1 MERRSCM
8 TSGNVTS
15 VSPNLMVNNQLSAK
29 DGDKSGGFLDVMSK
43 NVAKSDKKADT
54 QNQVSG
60 NDVKDD
66 KAKVDNTKAQTPDD
80 KKVTTKDN
88 KADKD
93 VNHFSDAKNAEAT
106 KDTSKADM
114 ANEAK
119 IVEEPAMEES
129 PVAMA
134 NMEEIPAE
142 VISIVDEAL
151 DNFASEVAKVLEE
164 ALNITEDE
172 LEDAMSTLNIT
183 FADLLNPKE
192 VTQLMVEVADV
203 EDSVT
208 LVLDEDLSDALST
221 VRDLAA
227 KVVEETGVDAA
238 TIKDIAASA
247 NKVNESFVEIP
258 KEMNMQMATEVET
271 DVKIQ
276 QPVEENVVK
285 ADVLKDGAPKMA
297 ANEEVVVEESEAD
310 VAPVVVNKDSNA
322 VKNEELSSADEA
334 TDDVFVKE
342 EVNTAKSDNSNN
354 SGNMTRHEH
363 DNRAFTANVAADVQN
378 VQPETTQNVEARP
391 VLTRFQTMQMIT
403 QISEQARIN
412 ISREVTS
419 IEMILNPE
427 SLGKIYLNVTQEKG
441 AMKAHLVAQNEAVK
455 EALEQQMIAL
465 KDSLNKAGV
474 KVEAVEVSVGTHEFE
489 RNLEEGMHQQE
500 EQSRQQEEQASQ
512 MTRRT
517 SIDLN
522 NLDELQ
528 GLMSEEDKLVA
539 QMMKDHG
546 NSVNYMA

>member
-1 MERRSCM
+1 M

>member
-1 MERRSCM
+1 
-8 TSGNVTS
+8 
-15 VSPNLMVNNQLSAK
+15 MVNNQLSAK

-114 ANEAK
+114 ANEATV
-119 IVEEPAMEES
+119 VEEPAMEEA

-142 VISIVDEAL
+142 VIAIVDEAL

-221 VRDLAA
+221 VRDLAS

-258 KEMNMQMATEVET
+258 KEMNMQMATEVEA

-276 QPVEENVVK
+276 QPVEDNVVR
-285 ADVLKDGAPKMA
+285 ADIPKDVAPKMA
-297 ANEEVVVEESEAD
+297 ATEEVVIDEPEAD
-310 VAPVVVNKDSNA
+310 VTEEAPPEV
-322 VKNEELSSADEA
+322 EEPTVEPAEEPEA
-334 TDDVFVKE
+334 APEPEIEAEPEPEPEAPAE
-342 EVNTAKSDNSNN
+342 EKPGDNL
-354 SGNMTRHEH
+354 HQ
-363 DNRAFTANVAADVQN
+363 AADKATSDRQRRFVLGKTARRTLTSPTGVVIVNEGDVITDEVIQRANLSQMFVQLTLN
-378 VQPETTQNVEARP
+378 VQ
-391 VLTRFQTMQMIT
+391 
-403 QISEQARIN
+403 
-412 ISREVTS
+412 
-419 IEMILNPE
+419 
-427 SLGKIYLNVTQEKG
+427 
-441 AMKAHLVAQNEAVK
+441 
-455 EALEQQMIAL
+455 
-465 KDSLNKAGV
+465 
-474 KVEAVEVSVGTHEFE
+474 
-489 RNLEEGMHQQE
+489 
-500 EQSRQQEEQASQ
+500 
-512 MTRRT
+512 
-517 SIDLN
+517 
-522 NLDELQ
+522 
-528 GLMSEEDKLVA
+528 
-539 QMMKDHG
+539 
-546 NSVNYMA
+546 

>member
-1 MERRSCM
+1 M

-43 NVAKSDKKADT
+43 NVAKSDKKLDT

-60 NDVKDD
+60 TDVKDD
-66 KAKVDNTKAQTPDD
+66 KAKVDNTKAKTPED
-80 KKVTTKDN
+80 KKDITKDN

-93 VNHFSDAKNAEAT
+93 VNHFSDAKNAKAA
-106 KDTSKADM
+106 KDTQKVEMTEDTTV
-114 ANEAK
+114 
-119 IVEEPAMEES
+119 VEESTMEEM
-129 PVAMA
+129 PVAMVTV
-134 NMEEIPAE
+134 EQIPDE
-142 VISIVDEAL
+142 VISIVGEAL
-151 DNFASEVAKVLEE
+151 DDFATEVAKVLEE
-164 ALNITEDE
+164 ALDITEDE
-172 LEDAMSTLNIT
+172 LKDAMNTLNIT

-221 VRDLAA
+221 VRDLAN
-227 KVVEETGVDAA
+227 KVVEETGVDAT
-238 TIKDIAASA
+238 TIKDIVAQT

-258 KEMNMQMATEVET
+258 KEMNMQEAKEVAPILET
-271 DVKIQ
+271 P
-276 QPVEENVVK
+276 QPVEESDVK
-285 ADVLKDGAPKMA
+285 ADVVRDVNPNITV
-297 ANEEVVVEESEAD
+297 NEEVVTREPEAD
-310 VAPVVVNKDSNA
+310 VASVVINKDSNV
-322 VKNEELSSADEA
+322 VKNEEAKEETVN
-334 TDDVFVKE
+334 TDDSAE
-342 EVNTAKSDNSNN
+342 EVFTKVENKETKSDNPNN

-363 DNRAFTANVAADVQN
+363 EGKTFTANVAPDVQN
-378 VQPETTQNVEARP
+378 VQTETVQTPEARP
-391 VLTRFQTMQMIT
+391 VMTRFQTMQLIS
-403 QISEQARIN
+403 QISEQARVN
-412 ISREVTS
+412 ITREVSS

-427 SLGKIYLNVTQEKG
+427 SLGKIYLNVSQEKG
-441 AMKAHLVAQNEAVK
+441 AMKAHLVAQNEVVK

-489 RNLEEGMHQQE
+489 RNLEEGMHHQE
-500 EQSRQQEEQASQ
+500 EQSRQQQEQASQ

-522 NLDELQ
+522 NLDDLQ

>member
-1 MERRSCM
+1 
-8 TSGNVTS
+8 
-15 VSPNLMVNNQLSAK
+15 
-29 DGDKSGGFLDVMSK
+29 
-43 NVAKSDKKADT
+43 
-54 QNQVSG
+54 
-60 NDVKDD
+60 
-66 KAKVDNTKAQTPDD
+66 
-80 KKVTTKDN
+80 
-88 KADKD
+88 
-93 VNHFSDAKNAEAT
+93 
-106 KDTSKADM
+106 
-114 ANEAK
+114 
-119 IVEEPAMEES
+119 
-129 PVAMA
+129 
-134 NMEEIPAE
+134 
-142 VISIVDEAL
+142 
-151 DNFASEVAKVLEE
+151 
-164 ALNITEDE
+164 
-172 LEDAMSTLNIT
+172 
-183 FADLLNPKE
+183 
-192 VTQLMVEVADV
+192 MVEVADV

-227 KVVEETGVDAA
+227 KVVEEAGVDAA

-258 KEMNMQMATEVET
+258 KEMNMQMATEVEA

-276 QPVEENVVK
+276 QPVEDNVVTK
-285 ADVLKDGAPKMA
+285 DVAPKMA
-297 ANEEVVVEESEAD
+297 ATEEVVIDEPEAD
-310 VAPVVVNKDSNA
+310 VTPVVVNKDSNA

-427 SLGKIYLNVTQEKG
+427 SLGKIYLNVSQEKG
-441 AMKAHLVAQNEAVK
+441 AMKAHLVAQNEVVK

>member
-1 MERRSCM
+1 M

-29 DGDKSGGFLDVMSK
+29 DGDKSAAFLDVMSK
-43 NVAKSDKKADT
+43 NVAKSDKRPDT

-114 ANEAK
+114 ANEATV
-119 IVEEPAMEES
+119 VEEPVMEES

-142 VISIVDEAL
+142 VIAIVDEAL

-208 LVLDEDLSDALST
+208 LVLDEDLSDALSK

-238 TIKDIAASA
+238 TIKGIAASA

-258 KEMNMQMATEVET
+258 KEMNMQMATEVEA

-276 QPVEENVVK
+276 QPVEDNIVR
-285 ADVLKDGAPKMA
+285 ADIPKDVAPKMA
-297 ANEEVVVEESEAD
+297 ATEEVVIDEPEAD
-310 VAPVVVNKDSNA
+310 VTPVVVNKDSNA

-342 EVNTAKSDNSNN
+342 EVTTAKSDNSNN

-441 AMKAHLVAQNEAVK
+441 AMKAHLVAQNEVVK

>member
-1 MERRSCM
+1 M

-43 NVAKSDKKADT
+43 NVAKSYKKADT

-142 VISIVDEAL
+142 VIATVDEAL
-151 DNFASEVAKVLEE
+151 DNFAGEVAKVLEE

-258 KEMNMQMATEVET
+258 KEMNMQMATEVEA

-276 QPVEENVVK
+276 QPVEDNVVR
-285 ADVLKDGAPKMA
+285 ADIPKDVTPKMA
-297 ANEEVVVEESEAD
+297 ATEEVVIDEPEAD

-363 DNRAFTANVAADVQN
+363 EGSAFTANVAADVQN

-441 AMKAHLVAQNEAVK
+441 AMKAHLVAQNEVVK

>member
-1 MERRSCM
+1 M

-43 NVAKSDKKADT
+43 NVAKSYKKADT

-114 ANEAK
+114 ANEAT
-119 IVEEPAMEES
+119 IVEESAMEDS

-142 VISIVDEAL
+142 VIAIVDEAL

-258 KEMNMQMATEVET
+258 KEMNMQMATEVEA

-276 QPVEENVVK
+276 QPVEDNVVR
-285 ADVLKDGAPKMA
+285 ADIPKDVAPKMA
-297 ANEEVVVEESEAD
+297 ATEEVVIDEPEAD
-310 VAPVVVNKDSNA
+310 VTPVVVNKDSNA

-363 DNRAFTANVAADVQN
+363 EGSAFTANVAADVQN

-441 AMKAHLVAQNEAVK
+441 AMKAHLVAQNEVVK

>member
-1 MERRSCM
+1 M

-66 KAKVDNTKAQTPDD
+66 KAKVDKTKAQTPDD

-106 KDTSKADM
+106 KDTSKADT
-114 ANEAK
+114 ANEATV
-119 IVEEPAMEES
+119 VEEPAMEEA

-134 NMEEIPAE
+134 TMEEIPAE
-142 VISIVDEAL
+142 VIAIVDEAL
-151 DNFASEVAKVLEE
+151 DNFANEVAKLLDE

-221 VRDLAA
+221 VRDLAT

-285 ADVLKDGAPKMA
+285 ADVPKDVAPKMA
-297 ANEEVVVEESEAD
+297 ATEEVVIDEPEAD
-310 VAPVVVNKDSNA
+310 VTPVVVNKDSNA
-322 VKNEELSSADEA
+322 VKNEENKELSSADEA

-378 VQPETTQNVEARP
+378 VQPETTQNIEARP

-427 SLGKIYLNVTQEKG
+427 SLGKIYLNVSQEKG
-441 AMKAHLVAQNEAVK
+441 AMKAHLVAQNEVVK

>member
-1 MERRSCM
+1 M

-43 NVAKSDKKADT
+43 NVAKSYKKADT

-114 ANEAK
+114 ANEATV
-119 IVEEPAMEES
+119 VEEPAMEES

-142 VISIVDEAL
+142 VIATVDEAL

-258 KEMNMQMATEVET
+258 KEMNMQMATEVEA

-276 QPVEENVVK
+276 QPVEDNVVTK
-285 ADVLKDGAPKMA
+285 DVALKMA
-297 ANEEVVVEESEAD
+297 ANEEVVVEEPEAD

-427 SLGKIYLNVTQEKG
+427 SLGKIYLNVSQEKG
-441 AMKAHLVAQNEAVK
+441 AMKAHLVAQNEVVK

>member
-1 MERRSCM
+1 M

-29 DGDKSGGFLDVMSK
+29 DGDKSVGFLDVMSK
-43 NVAKSDKKADT
+43 NVAKSYKKADT

-60 NDVKDD
+60 NYVKDD

-106 KDTSKADM
+106 KDTSKADT
-114 ANEAK
+114 ANEATV
-119 IVEEPAMEES
+119 VEEPAMEES

-142 VISIVDEAL
+142 VIATVDEAL

-227 KVVEETGVDAA
+227 KVVEETGVDAP

-271 DVKIQ
+271 DVEIQ
-276 QPVEENVVK
+276 QPVEDNVVR
-285 ADVLKDGAPKMA
+285 ADIPKDVASKMA
-297 ANEEVVVEESEAD
+297 ATEEVVIDEPEAD
-310 VAPVVVNKDSNA
+310 VTPVVVNKDSNA
-322 VKNEELSSADEA
+322 VKNEELSSVDEA

-427 SLGKIYLNVTQEKG
+427 SLGKIYLNVSQEKG
-441 AMKAHLVAQNEAVK
+441 AMKAHLVAQNEVVK

>member
-1 MERRSCM
+1 M

-43 NVAKSDKKADT
+43 NVAKSYKKADT

-119 IVEEPAMEES
+119 IVEEPAMEEA

-247 NKVNESFVEIP
+247 NRVNESFVEIP

-363 DNRAFTANVAADVQN
+363 EGSAFTANVAADVQN

-427 SLGKIYLNVTQEKG
+427 SLGKIYLNVSQEKG

-539 QMMKDHG
+539 QMMIDHG